1 MLTHNGA
8 AASILPSV
16 IIGIGHAGRMH
27 GRCIAK
33 ARDRLAGREGRDF
46 VPVFV
51 VDSVFDRASR
61 DKLPEYRVIGNLQE
75 LPPDFR
81 EQAVAHVC
89 TPPNVRA
96 EVIQG
101 ALAAGIHRFIVE
113 KPLASAPDEMCR
125 LAALSVAHRPDLLVV
140 SNWTA
145 SNLTREI
152 QLIIEPR
159 RSDVI
164 GIQIRQRKCRI
175 SRSKADRGHASAF
188 EVEMPHMVS
197 LAQMLAGLDLKIS
210 HARAW
215 DMVVGGCAIPEMGG
229 AELTLDRG
237 DGLAVEIRSDH
248 LAPILERVICVQFRD
263 GGRLE
268 GYYPCNGLDHY
279 SQLKVYDHN
288 SELVAH
294 DYIEDDTLTQFFV
307 EAYAYFLGRGARP
320 LSDFE
325 FNARVCALL
334 HEARCFN
341 ARD

>member
-1 MLTHNGA
+1 
-8 AASILPSV
+8 
-16 IIGIGHAGRMH
+16 MH

-33 ARDRLAGREGRDF
+33 ARDRLAGREAVDV

-51 VDSVFDRASR
+51 VDTLSDRHLQ
-61 DKLPEYRVIGNLQE
+61 DKLPEYRVICSLHE

-89 TPPNVRA
+89 TPPGVRA

-101 ALAAGIHRFIVE
+101 ALVAGIRRFIVE
-113 KPLASAPDEMCR
+113 KPLASAPDQMCR
-125 LAALSVAHRPDLLVV
+125 LSGLCAAYRPELLVV

-145 SNLTREI
+145 SNLTRKI
-152 QLIIEPR
+152 QVIIEQR
-159 RSDVI
+159 RSDVT
-164 GIQIRQRKCRI
+164 GIQIRQQKCRI

-197 LAQMLAGLDLKIS
+197 LAQMLAGPGLTVS

-229 AELTLDRG
+229 AELTLDRE
-237 DGLAVEIRSDH
+237 DGLTIEIRSDH
-248 LAPILERVICVQFRD
+248 LAPILERVVCVQFGD

-268 GYYPCNGLDHY
+268 GYYPCTGLDHY
-279 SQLKVYDHN
+279 SQLKGYDN
-288 SELVAH
+288 GELVTH
-294 DYIEDDTLTQFFV
+294 EYIEDDTLTQFLV
-307 EAYAYFLGRGARP
+307 QAYAYFLGRADRP

-341 ARD
+341 ARH